1 MIQFLS
7 SLIEWLAL
15 AALSSVGIEVEAV
28 DCAAAA
34 GPAEY
39 RTISA
44 IYVTGPDAVFV
55 NTSLN
60 SASLS
65 DCAGAAGSLLRIDD
79 TPLLVAEPRQSY
91 RS

>member
-44 IYVTGPDAVFV
+44 VYVTGPDALLV
-55 NTSLN
+55 NTGLSN
-60 SASLS
+60 ASLA
-65 DCAGAAGSLLRIDD
+65 DCASAAGGLLRIDES
-79 TPLLVAEPRQSY
+79 PRLVVEPAQSY